1 MTVRT
6 KKYNLKNGDVRQIKI
21 ISNEAPIRFLV
32 VSGTFTYDH
41 LIEDAAI
48 STGTAVASGV
58 VTAPGGAWGSEVK
71 INCTSDGQLMVA
83 YIG

>member
-6 KKYNLKNGDVRQIKI
+6 KRYNLKSGEDRQIKI
-21 ISNEAPIRFLV
+21 IDIEAPIRFLV

-41 LIEDAAI
+41 KIEDQDI
-48 STGTAVASGV
+48 STATAIASGV

-71 INCTSDGQLMVA
+71 INCTGDGLLMIS
-83 YIG
+83 YMG